1 MDVEDEEPVASL
13 PRVTQGAGVVLV
25 LLDVGGVEY
34 EFTIVYAL
42 QLEQDFVEIRI
53 REDKCDHIFL
63 FILNFQGDLSAD
75 VFETFWILLA

>member
-1 MDVEDEEPVASL
+1 VDVEDEEPVASL
-13 PRVTQGAGVVLV
+13 PRVTQGGGVVLV

-53 REDKCDHIFL
+53 R
-63 FILNFQGDLSAD
+63 
-75 VFETFWILLA
+75 